1 VIGHGTFT
9 IICRMIVLSPWL
21 GGCSVMSSLHV
32 GDVTLGLQ
40 SGFAS
45 IGSHVGLFIH

>member
-1 VIGHGTFT
+1 
-9 IICRMIVLSPWL
+9 MLLLSLLL

-45 IGSHVGLFIH
+45 IGSHVALFVH